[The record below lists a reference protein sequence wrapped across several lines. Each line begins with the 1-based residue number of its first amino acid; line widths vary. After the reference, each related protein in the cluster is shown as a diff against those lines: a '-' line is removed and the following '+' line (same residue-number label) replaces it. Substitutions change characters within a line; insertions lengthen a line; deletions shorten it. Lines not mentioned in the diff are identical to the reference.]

1 VIERLEYLLALARE
15 RHFGRAAAAC
25 NTTQPTLSA
34 GIKQLE
40 EMFGVMLVER
50 GSRFRGFTEA
60 GERVLEWARRI
71 VGDVRAMRQ
80 EVNALRSA
88 LTGQLRIAAIPTALP
103 FLTALTAPFAN
114 RHPDV
119 KVVILSRT
127 SDEILAMLE
136 DLEVDAGVTYLDN
149 EPLRKV
155 VSVPLFRERFHYVS
169 AANGPMAGRASVT
182 WADLANARLCLLTP
196 DMQNRRIIDR
206 GFRDAGVTP
215 HATVESDSMIALLSH
230 VRSGGWGTI
239 LPAQWTETLYLAP
252 DVRSVPINGPEVA
265 NTVGLV
271 VPHRDPMPLLT
282 AALMNEAFPIAL
294 PA

>member
-80 EVNALRSA
+80 EVSALRST
-88 LTGQLRIAAIPTALP
+88 LTGQVRIAAIPTALP
-103 FLTALTAPFAN
+103 FLTALTAPLAN

-127 SDEILAMLE
+127 SDEILTMLE

-155 VSVPLFRERFHYVS
+155 ISVPLFRERFHYVS
-169 AANGPMAGRASVT
+169 AANGPIAGRASVT
-182 WADLANARLCLLTP
+182 WADLAEARLCLLTP

-206 GFRDAGVTP
+206 AFRDAGVTP

-239 LPAQWTETLYLAP
+239 LPAQWTETLRLAP
-252 DVRSVPINGPEVA
+252 DVQSVPINGPEVA

-294 PA
+294 PK

>member
-80 EVNALRSA
+80 EVHSLRSA

-103 FLTALTAPFAN
+103 FLTALTTPLAN

-155 VSVPLFRERFHYVS
+155 VSVPLFRERFHYVN

-206 GFRDAGVTP
+206 AFRDAGVTLQ
-215 HATVESDSMIALLSH
+215 ATVESDSMIALLSH

-252 DVRSVPINGPEVA
+252 DVQSVPINGPEVA

-294 PA
+294 PT